1 MSRKRSIRERMAEMA
16 DSRRNPKKPTPPSI
30 FEAAQLIGKFSGQR
44 IDLLSANIQNEF
56 GVCGWILTILSYLLI
71 FFTLPIS
78 ACMCIKVVQ
87 EYERAVIFRLGRL
100 MPGGAKGPG
109 IFFIVPCIDTYRKVD
124 LRVLSFEVPPQEIL
138 SKDSVTVAVDA
149 VVYFRISNATI
160 SVTNVEDAARSTKL
174 LAQTTLRNILG
185 TKTLAEMLSD
195 REAIS
200 HQMQTTLDEA
210 TEPWGVKVE
219 RVEVKDVRLP
229 VQLQRAMA
237 AEAEAAREARA
248 KVIVAEGEQ
257 KASRALKE
265 AAEVIAESP
274 SALQLRYL
282 QTLNSISAEK
292 NSTIIFPFPIDL
304 LSAFLQRTP
313 PKVEEPPSLPKKIR
327 SCCLYK
333 YPDWVQGMVG
343 SEGGGGHGHSHGGGG
358 GGLGSSQGA
367 FHPSQAGSGPS
378 TTTTSGRPLLR
389 SMREA
394 QFHSAAPP
402 ISAPN
407 QSQTSVSQLDPGS
420 RSGQQ
425 SRRSS
430 KPVGAGANSLLKQA
444 IANRMMPH
452 ATTSDGGESSAAPNI
467 GQSTSSATSS
477 TTEPAKIHRTD
488 SSEMSKSVL
497 LNPAWYRDDQGR
509 TGYKTSDW
517 EKVSNQQ
524 KDVVKQSKKK
534 RKESKNEGEVIK
546 ELDTDLLSQTSSEKV
561 ESGSDNKSNNSIL
574 SDQKD
579 PNDSKVDKK
588 AAKALEKERKKLEKE
603 KKKLEKAQ
611 KKKEAEEEKKL
622 KKKKGSSTNISG
634 ISENSEIS
642 EIGEHESVEMKTIE
656 KKKEKA
662 AATITLTMVSKD
674 KTSKSSK
681 QETAHKNSAPN
692 KSEDSVSKEFEDAQK
707 ESSKRKKESSRD
719 EEADKESK
727 PEGRPPSGTTH
738 SSVRKLKAESLK
750 KSEPRRKTIGD
761 RRDSSMSELSRGSF
775 KSVTFNDRVQ
785 THEIE
790 RNSSVYTSSED
801 DAAIMSDDEMSKP
814 SQAKMKKKL
823 TMLQQ
828 SPSQQIRQEHVDI
841 YDDDDLDDF
850 EEQERL
856 ALLAAQGYDFR
867 REMQYREDGDIE
879 YDNESEEEENEEEEE
894 DTLSQNSYYAEDVE
908 GADIY
913 LRNEHSFLE
922 TDPNMQTQMQNMA
935 GYEWFDRAMMGSM
948 GKLHGDDSASSSL
961 LLNYNLPRS
970 ASGYFEP
977 PPEASHMNFSYEEAI
992 LNRQAQ
998 ALHQQ
1003 QLLQQ
1008 LQKLPQQH
1016 PQKEVAGE
1024 HKLSP
1029 PTGGVLRQ
1037 TATQR
1042 SIYENVTT
1050 GDAPSQPQS
1059 LIIPQSPSAKNKM
1072 ARTEFFTQ
1080 TPSNVVSK
1088 TIMAASSDG
1097 QSIQSLG
1104 STDSNATVRVED
1116 EMRKK
1121 FVARFGVRKAP
1132 IAREEDPAD
1141 PKHGKVMGSQES
1153 MNSTDSRESVVSAA
1167 SIKAE
1172 ALARRNFNY

>member
-1 MSRKRSIRERMAEMA
+1 MKTRETVATTSGS
-16 DSRRNPKKPTPPSI
+16 DSSPKTTILPTKKDY
-30 FEAAQLIGKFSGQR
+30 FHVE
-44 IDLLSANIQNEF
+44 ANIQNEF

-313 PKVEEPPSLPKKIR
+313 PKVEEPPALPKKIR

-343 SEGGGGHGHSHGGGG
+343 GEGGGGHGHSHGGGG
-358 GGLGSSQGA
+358 GLGSSQGA
-367 FHPSQAGSGPS
+367 YHPSQAGSGPS

-402 ISAPN
+402 ISAPS
-407 QSQTSVSQLDPGS
+407 QSQTSASQLDPGS

-430 KPVGAGANSLLKQA
+430 KAPGAGANSLLKQA
-444 IANRMMPH
+444 IANRLMPH
-452 ATTSDGGESSAAPNI
+452 ATTTDGGESSSSPNMP
-467 GQSTSSATSS
+467 SSSATSP
-477 TTEPAKIHRTD
+477 TTEPAKVHKTD

-497 LNPAWYRDDQGR
+497 LNPAWYRDEQGR
-509 TGYKTSDW
+509 TGFKTSDW

-524 KDVVKQSKKK
+524 KSVVKESRKK
-534 RKESKNEGEVIK
+534 RKESTSGVIK
-546 ELDTDLLSQTSSEKV
+546 ELDSDLLSQSSSEKA
-561 ESGSDNKSNNSIL
+561 ESGSDNKSVTSVQ

-579 PNDSKVDKK
+579 QKDSKNPKDTKESKSDKK
-588 AAKALEKERKKLEKE
+588 AAKALEKEKKKMEKE
-603 KKKLEKAQ
+603 QKKLEKAQ

-622 KKKKGSSTNISG
+622 KKMKGSSTNV
-634 ISENSEIS
+634 SEVV
-642 EIGEHESVEMKTIE
+642 EHESAELKTLE

-662 AATITLTMVSKD
+662 EATITLTMVSKD
-674 KTSKSSK
+674 KKSKSKPEGKHDSEK
-681 QETAHKNSAPN
+681 QQEATST
-692 KSEDSVSKEFEDAQK
+692 DSSKEG
-707 ESSKRKKESSRD
+707 SR
-719 EEADKESK
+719 KESK
-727 PEGRPPSGTTH
+727 DSSKEKVKKQSSKDENADKDSRIEGRPPSGTTH
-738 SSVRKLKAESLK
+738 SSVRKLKAESSSK
-750 KSEPRRKTIGD
+750 KSGHGEPRKKNIGD

-814 SQAKMKKKL
+814 SQTKMKKKL

-828 SPSQQIRQEHVDI
+828 DPQSYDQVGRPMQQQEQADI

-856 ALLAAQGYDFR
+856 AFLAAQGYDFR
-867 REMQYREDGDIE
+867 REMQYREGVDYEVD
-879 YDNESEEEENEEEEE
+879 SEEEAENEDEDGE

-913 LRNEHSFLE
+913 LRNEHSFLG
-922 TDPNMQTQMQNMA
+922 TDMSQRPPPIQNLGPG
-935 GYEWFDRAMMGSM
+935 GYEMFDRTLLGSM
-948 GKLHGDDSASSSL
+948 SKLHGEDSASNSL
-961 LLNYNLPRS
+961 LFGYNLPRS

-977 PPEASHMNFSYEEAI
+977 PPEGGHMSFSYEEAI
-992 LNRQAQ
+992 LNRQVQ
-998 ALHQQ
+998 ALQQQ

-1008 LQKLPQQH
+1008 LQKLPLQPSQPQH
-1016 PQKEVAGE
+1016 EVPGV

-1029 PTGGVLRQ
+1029 SGGSLRQ

-1042 SIYENVTT
+1042 SIYENVTP
-1050 GDAPSQPQS
+1050 GDVPSQPQS
-1059 LIIPQSPSAKNKM
+1059 LIIPQSPSQRNTQ
-1072 ARTEFFTQ
+1072 ARHEFFTQ

-1116 EMRKK
+1116 EMRKSTSD
-1121 FVARFGVRKAP
+1121 P
-1132 IAREEDPAD
+1132 I
-1141 PKHGKVMGSQES
+1141 GK
-1153 MNSTDSRESVVSAA
+1153 
-1167 SIKAE
+1167 SINE
-1172 ALARRNFNY
+1172 RYNFNDMDRNLSALVKPLWAGTEKEDRAEKDDSTSS